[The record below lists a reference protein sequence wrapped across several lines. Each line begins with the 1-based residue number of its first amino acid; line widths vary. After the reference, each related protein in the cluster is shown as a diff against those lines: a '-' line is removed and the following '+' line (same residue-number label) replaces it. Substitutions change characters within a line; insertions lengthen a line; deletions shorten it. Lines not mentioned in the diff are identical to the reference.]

1 MKKVFI
7 ALLLIII
14 SIYAQDSNNGI
25 IVTADGVVESP
36 PDFAIIQ
43 LGVSVQDKTA
53 DKVYQQTNETVNNI
67 IDALQKLGVK
77 KDEIKS
83 VDFGFSP
90 QYDYSNG
97 KQQFIGYQ
105 MRHNLSVQV
114 KKIENIGNI
123 IDHAMFAGANTVTQ
137 ISFGFQDPEKL
148 KSQARIKAID
158 AAGKKAKEIADAANI
173 KLGKILQIS
182 EYSYPYEGRTVE
194 TAAMGGGGAVIA
206 PGTSSVH
213 ASVTI
218 RYEIQQSTK

>member
-7 ALLLIII
+7 ALFLICL
-14 SIYAQDSNNGI
+14 SIYAQDNNGI
-25 IVTADGVVESP
+25 VVTGEGVVESE
-36 PDFAIIQ
+36 PDIATVQ
-43 LGVSVQDKTA
+43 VGVSMQDNTA
-53 DKVYQQTNETVNNI
+53 NKVYEATNKIIKDI
-67 IDALQKLGVK
+67 IDALVK
-77 KDEIKS
+77 IGIKKEEIKTI
-83 VDFGFSP
+83 GIGLSP
-90 QYDYSNG
+90 QYDYAQG
-97 KQQFIGYQ
+97 KQKFIGYQ
-105 MRHNLSVQV
+105 MYHNLSVQV
-114 KKIENIGNI
+114 KKIDKLADV
-123 IDHAMFAGANTVTQ
+123 IDNATYAGANTISS

>member
-1 MKKVFI
+1 M
-7 ALLLIII
+7 
-14 SIYAQDSNNGI
+14 Y
-25 IVTADGVVESP
+25 
-36 PDFAIIQ
+36 
-43 LGVSVQDKTA
+43 
-53 DKVYQQTNETVNNI
+53 
-67 IDALQKLGVK
+67 
-77 KDEIKS
+77 
-83 VDFGFSP
+83 
-90 QYDYSNG
+90 
-97 KQQFIGYQ
+97 
-105 MRHNLSVQV
+105 HNLSVQV
-114 KKIENIGNI
+114 KKIDKLADV
-123 IDHAMFAGANTVTQ
+123 IDNATYAGANSISS